1 MRKRVRLTKMSVR
14 GRSWFKERIILFPD
28 DRKQTLGHVF
38 NSISPGRKLIP
49 KKEQVIFY
57 SKNYLINGYE
67 CDQF

>member
-28 DRKQTLGHVF
+28 DRKQILGHVF
-38 NSISPGRKLIP
+38 NSISPRKKAEISKRLIP

-57 SKNYLINGYE
+57 SKII
-67 CDQF
+67 